1 MTAMLLT
8 SCEKP
13 KAAPHL
19 DAFPIHAQKVSP
31 GTVEDTITLVGS
43 IKARDEATLF
53 SRVPG
58 KLKENRLH
66 EGSRVAKDQA
76 VAFVERDEVGVKFE
90 PAPVPSTLSGV
101 VARTYLDRG
110 ANVTLDTPI
119 ALVLD
124 DSELLAKAEVPERYA
139 GRVALEQDVRVSV
152 EAWPQDSFRGTVSRV
167 SPAVDPATRSAPI
180 EVRITGQGEKLRSG
194 MFAKLTLV
202 MARRAG
208 VLTIPTEAVTGPNAD
223 TVFVIENGKAHQRT
237 IQTGLVTDRLTEV
250 RQGLSPGTLVAT
262 SGLFALQDGS
272 AVEVLP

>member
-1 MTAMLLT
+1 
-8 SCEKP
+8 
-13 KAAPHL
+13 
-19 DAFPIHAQKVSP
+19 
-31 GTVEDTITLVGS
+31 
-43 IKARDEATLF
+43 
-53 SRVPG
+53 
-58 KLKENRLH
+58 
-66 EGSRVAKDQA
+66 
-76 VAFVERDEVGVKFE
+76 VERDEVGVKFE

-101 VARTYLDRG
+101 VARIYLDRG
-110 ANVTLDTPI
+110 ANVTLDTPV

-139 GRVALEQDVRVSV
+139 GRVALGQDVRVAV
-152 EAWPQDSFRGTVSRV
+152 EAWPDRSFRGTVSRV

-202 MARRAG
+202 MARRTG
-208 VLTIPTEAVTGPNAD
+208 VLTIPTEAVMGVNAD
-223 TVFVIENGKAHQRT
+223 TVFVIENGKAFRRT

-250 RQGLSPGTLVAT
+250 QKGLPPGALVAT